1 MRYTR
6 ATLSI
11 LRQGNHAVDFHTNFT
26 LLLQTKMPS
35 SPTSQTLEGQG
46 MKAQSIL
53 LVCQRK
59 AVSLFGLLVGLGK
72 SFVVN
77 LL

>member
-1 MRYTR
+1 MSTP
-6 ATLSI
+6 TLQYSYKQKR
-11 LRQGNHAVDFHTNFT
+11 LYPLPTKT
-26 LLLQTKMPS
+26 LV
-35 SPTSQTLEGQG
+35 GQRI
-46 MKAQSIL
+46 KAQSIL

>member
-1 MRYTR
+1 
-6 ATLSI
+6 
-11 LRQGNHAVDFHTNFT
+11 
-26 LLLQTKMPS
+26 
-35 SPTSQTLEGQG
+35 